1 MPAPTDPSPF
11 RIAIVGS
18 GAVGCYYGGRL
29 AQQGNDVRFLMRSD
43 YDHVRRHGLDIRSHL
58 GDFKLPEVQ
67 CYNRAEAIGPC
78 DLVIITLKSTSN
90 QALLQLLP
98 PLLHENTLLLTLQN
112 GLGNEAFLAEHFG
125 ANRVLGGIC
134 YTCINRSA
142 PGVIEHTAQGNI
154 TIGEYLSPIQARTQ
168 RIADEFNRCRIE
180 CKAVDNLMTARWHKL
195 VWNIPFNGLSIVGGC
210 LDTERILAD
219 ESLSGL
225 VKSLMEEVIT
235 AAGLLG
241 HELPPSLA
249 DQMIAQT
256 RTIQPYKTSS
266 LIDFTENREVEL
278 ESIWGE
284 PCRLAKKAGASV
296 GRMEMLYQLLKHQ
309 VALRDAGLS

>member
-1 MPAPTDPSPF
+1 MDNSNFPQKF

-29 AQQGNDVRFLMRSD
+29 VQHGNDVRFLMRGD

-58 GDFKLPEVQ
+58 GDFLLPEVQ
-67 CYNRAEAIGPC
+67 CYERTEDTGPC

-90 QALLQLLP
+90 QALLALLP
-98 PLLHENTLLLTLQN
+98 PLLHANTLLLTLQN
-112 GLGNEAFLAEHFG
+112 GLGNEAFLADHFG
-125 ANRVLGGIC
+125 ADRVLGGIC

-154 TIGEYLSPIQARTQ
+154 TIGEYLKPLQPRTQ

-219 ESLSGL
+219 ASLSAL
-225 VKSLMEEVIT
+225 VKSLMEEVIS

-241 HELPPSLA
+241 HELPASLA

-266 LIDFTENREVEL
+266 LIDFMENREVEL

-284 PCRLAKKAGASV
+284 PWRLARNAGASV

-309 VALRDAGLS
+309 VALRDAGSP

>member
-1 MPAPTDPSPF
+1 MHELDFSKGC

-29 AQQGNDVRFLMRSD
+29 AQHGNDVHFLMRSD
-43 YDHVRRHGLDIRSHL
+43 YDHVRHHGLDIRSQL
-58 GDFKLPEVQ
+58 GDFHLPEVQ
-67 CYNRAEAIGPC
+67 CYERTEDIGPC
-78 DLVIITLKSTSN
+78 DLVIITLKSTGN
-90 QALLQLLP
+90 QALLKLLP
-98 PLLHENTLLLTLQN
+98 PLLHEDTLLLTLQN
-112 GLGNEAFLAEHFG
+112 GLGNETFLAKHFG
-125 ANRVLGGIC
+125 ADRVLGGIC

-142 PGVIEHTAQGNI
+142 PGVIDHTAQGNI
-154 TIGEYLSPIQARTQ
+154 TIGEYLNPIQPRTQ

-219 ESLSGL
+219 ESLSAL
-225 VKSLMEEVIT
+225 VKSLMEEVIA
-235 AAGLLG
+235 AAGCLG
-241 HELPPSLA
+241 HALPSSLA

-284 PCRLAKKAGASV
+284 PWRLARDAGASV

-309 VALRDAGLS
+309 VALRDAGLP